1 MSTITTKH
9 HCLKCSRLA
18 VGGLTRNLWPHLPFQ
33 AFSDLAT
40 SLTSETIEALL
51 SPSPPP
57 FHSRSPPPFQNL
69 KPSPSGLEVL
79 QTPPLLFFA
88 RRPCVYFCAATMA
101 TKTKKYAGSHYPC
114 SVIDCKNPSV
124 NVHRIPVQAD
134 VKAKWIDFIFD
145 GNVPVAVKPKL
156 HVCQL
161 FFYVLCLNVYIKQCS
176 HASHK
181 VTVLINYIC
190 IYYFRMGENS

>member
-1 MSTITTKH
+1 
-9 HCLKCSRLA
+9 
-18 VGGLTRNLWPHLPFQ
+18 
-33 AFSDLAT
+33 
-40 SLTSETIEALL
+40 
-51 SPSPPP
+51 
-57 FHSRSPPPFQNL
+57 
-69 KPSPSGLEVL
+69 
-79 QTPPLLFFA
+79 
-88 RRPCVYFCAATMA
+88 MA

-190 IYYFRMGENS
+190 IYYFRMGEIGLGYGLGC